1 MTTPLASLAAPEGL
15 AGLLR
20 SGRARAG
27 LLACLRA
34 VLVG

>member
-1 MTTPLASLAAPEGL
+1 MTTAPALLAAPEGL

-27 LLACLRA
+27 RCISSI
-34 VLVG
+34 GI

>member
-1 MTTPLASLAAPEGL
+1 MTTPLAALAAPEGL

-27 LLACLRA
+27 FKIGGKPK
-34 VLVG
+34 V